1 MECVFEW
8 KSVEELLLVFGQGFL
23 FVAVAGE
30 NFYCAVNNRRGIAKT
45 GRWPERSVQS
55 KATRASYT
63 VASKVGSS

>member
-1 MECVFEW
+1 MA
-8 KSVEELLLVFGQGFL
+8 KAFL

-30 NFYCAVNNRRGIAKT
+30 NFYCVVNNRRGIAKT

-55 KATRASYT
+55 KAIRASYT